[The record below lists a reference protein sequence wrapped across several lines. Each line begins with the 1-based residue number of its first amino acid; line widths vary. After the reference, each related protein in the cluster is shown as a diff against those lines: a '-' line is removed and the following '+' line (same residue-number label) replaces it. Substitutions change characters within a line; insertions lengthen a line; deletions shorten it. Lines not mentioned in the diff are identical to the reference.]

1 VFPNRALLAQLQI
14 GDENWTLIPPR
25 PRIRLTFGRENID
38 PAATFV
44 SSIKVVVMFEPDYVM
59 GSHLRIRKKILG
71 TPELPGYD
79 IIDIPRTIW

>member
-1 VFPNRALLAQLQI
+1 MFPNRALLAQLQI

-25 PRIRLTFGRENID
+25 PRIRLTFGRQNID

-44 SSIKVVVMFEPDYVM
+44 SNIKVAVNTTNVMFEPDYVM
-59 GSHLRIRKKILG
+59 GSHLRIRKKILE

-79 IIDIPRTIW
+79 II